1 VAVARSHTM
10 WTTGILTAAV
20 AAGTL
25 LSSPVQALGGDP
37 VTDAGSAFTAKLDIG
52 DGQRACTGTLID
64 NQWILTA
71 ASCFADDPAQP
82 QALAPG
88 APKLKTSAVIGRA
101 DLTTGAGAVR
111 QIVELIPRQDRDL
124 VLARLDSR
132 VPGILPLPVATTAP
146 TAGET
151 LHSAGYGRT
160 EDTWVPDQ
168 LHDGPLTTSAVTGT
182 TLAVDG
188 TAVCE
193 GDAGAPLYRTT
204 DGRPQLAGVVSTSW
218 QGGCLGSEETRAG
231 SIAGRVDDLAGWIRT
246 STAATQTAVRVQI
259 AGSDGALYDNSQSA
273 AGAWDG
279 WNRQDMTGFTSLT
292 STTVATKVE
301 VYGISGGKL
310 YNKSYDK
317 SPGNGRW
324 SQWTAVPGGAAGLR
338 SVTAATSGGVAH
350 LALVG
355 SDNAV
360 YTTGA
365 NYSTGTWSPVTRLDG
380 TGLTALTSTVTGTTL
395 HLYGLGNG
403 RRGPRARNYTTG
415 TWSPWTPVPGGAAGA
430 KAITSSTN

>member
-1 VAVARSHTM
+1 M
-10 WTTGILTAAV
+10 
-20 AAGTL
+20 
-25 LSSPVQALGGDP
+25 
-37 VTDAGSAFTAKLDIG
+37 
-52 DGQRACTGTLID
+52 
-64 NQWILTA
+64 
-71 ASCFADDPAQP
+71 
-82 QALAPG
+82 
-88 APKLKTSAVIGRA
+88 
-101 DLTTGAGAVR
+101 
-111 QIVELIPRQDRDL
+111 
-124 VLARLDSR
+124 
-132 VPGILPLPVATTAP
+132 
-146 TAGET
+146 
-151 LHSAGYGRT
+151 
-160 EDTWVPDQ
+160 
-168 LHDGPLTTSAVTGT
+168 
-182 TLAVDG
+182 
-188 TAVCE
+188 
-193 GDAGAPLYRTT
+193 
-204 DGRPQLAGVVSTSW
+204 
-218 QGGCLGSEETRAG
+218 GC
-231 SIAGRVDDLAGWIRT
+231 
-246 STAATQTAVRVQI
+246 
-259 AGSDGALYDNSQSA
+259 
-273 AGAWDG
+273 
-279 WNRQDMTGFTSLT
+279 LT

-403 RRGPRARNYTTG
+403 RPLTKDLNTTTGTGWLAVPGGASGVTALTASAMGTTVHLELAGSDGALHNTDANYSTGTWSPVTRLDGTGLTALTSTVTGTTLHLYGITNGMIAVKEANYTTG
-415 TWSPWTPVPGGAAGA
+415 TWSPWTPVPGSAAGA